1 MLPLIQFACWLLR
14 RGLKI
19 KGKKEEDVFFTDL
32 TVTGAKKYGVYGDE
46 GAAMHLKNVCVEK
59 CGWNG
64 VKVYTTCANTNGMT
78 SNTAETD
85 CKCGSSDCTSSSGY
99 YCTRSTSTCA
109 LVGICATTH
118 VANSN
123 KAATN
128 SITGTLTN

>member
-1 MLPLIQFACWLLR
+1 MTSNTAGIGCKCGSSNCIASS
-14 RGLKI
+14 G
-19 KGKKEEDVFFTDL
+19 
-32 TVTGAKKYGVYGDE
+32 YY
-46 GAAMHLKNVCVEK
+46 CVESSNS
-59 CGWNG
+59 CSSRPS
-64 VKVYTTCANTNGMT
+64 TTCVNTNGIK

-99 YCTRSTSTCA
+99 YCTKSTSTCA
-109 LVGICATTH
+109 LVESCATTH